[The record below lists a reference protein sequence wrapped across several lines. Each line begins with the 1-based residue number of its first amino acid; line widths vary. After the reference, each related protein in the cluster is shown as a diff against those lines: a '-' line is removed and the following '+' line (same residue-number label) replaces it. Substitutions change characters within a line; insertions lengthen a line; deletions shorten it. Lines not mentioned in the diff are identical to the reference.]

1 MPAAGGCGYAI
12 FGTVPDMRVAVLAAD
27 GVFDSG
33 LSIVLDVLGTAN
45 ELGRTLPNA
54 AAFEIT
60 AVGTGSEVR
69 TAYGM
74 RLGTTPLAELPD
86 RPELVAVPALGE
98 KDPAA
103 LVGAVRGHPALPWL
117 AELAG
122 AGVPLA
128 AACTAT
134 FLFGEAGILDGRSA
148 TTSWWLGSA
157 FRRRYPTVRLDES
170 QILTRAGNLTTAAAA
185 FAHIDLALSIVAD
198 SSPSL
203 AEHVARFLVASP
215 RSLQSA
221 FVMPAVLTRTDPVLT
236 AYETWVRAHLAEPIQ
251 VGRAARSIGVS
262 ERSLQR
268 TTAAQIGM
276 SPIQLVHHIRIEHAV
291 HLLRTT
297 DRSLQSIT
305 GAVGYQ
311 NVSTLRTLMRRHGG
325 TTPAEVRRSTGRV
338 V

>member
-1 MPAAGGCGYAI
+1 M
-12 FGTVPDMRVAVLAAD
+12 LAAD

-69 TAYGM
+69 TAYWM
-74 RLGTTPLAELPD
+74 RLGTTPLAELAD
-86 RPELVAVPALGE
+86 RPELVVVPALGE

-103 LVGAVRGHPALPWL
+103 LVDVVRGHPAVPWL
-117 AELAG
+117 AELA
-122 AGVPLA
+122 AARVPLA

-134 FLFGEAGILDGRSA
+134 FLFGEAGILDGRAA
-148 TTSWWLGSA
+148 TTSWWLGST
-157 FRRRYPTVRLDES
+157 FRRRYPAVRLDES

-198 SSPSL
+198 SRPAL
-203 AEHVARFLVASP
+203 AEHVARYLVASP

-221 FVMPAVLTRTDPVLT
+221 FVVPAVLTRSDPVLT
-236 AYETWVRAHLAEPIQ
+236 AYESWVRAHLAEPMQ
-251 VGRAARSIGVS
+251 VGRVARAIGVS

-268 TTAAQIGM
+268 ATAAQIGM

-297 DRSLQSIT
+297 DRSLQSFST
-305 GAVGYQ
+305 AVGYR
-311 NVSTLRTLMRRHGG
+311 NVSTLRTLMRRHGD
-325 TTPAEVRRSTGRV
+325 TTPGEVRRAAGRV
-338 V
+338 L

>member
-1 MPAAGGCGYAI
+1 M
-12 FGTVPDMRVAVLAAD
+12 LAAD

-45 ELGRTLPNA
+45 ELGRALPNA

-74 RLGTTPLAELPD
+74 RLGTTPLAELAD
-86 RPELVAVPALGE
+86 RPELVVVPALGE

-103 LVGAVRGHPALPWL
+103 LVDVVRGHPAVPWL
-117 AELAG
+117 AELA
-122 AGVPLA
+122 AARVPLA

-134 FLFGEAGILDGRSA
+134 FLFGEAGILDGLAA

-157 FRRRYPTVRLDES
+157 FRRRYPAVRLDES

-198 SSPSL
+198 KSPAL
-203 AEHVARFLVASP
+203 AEHVARYLVASP

-221 FVMPAVLTRTDPVLT
+221 FVVPAVLTRSDPVLT
-236 AYETWVRAHLAEPIQ
+236 AYESWVRAHLAEPMQ
-251 VGRAARSIGVS
+251 VGRVARAIGVS

-268 TTAAQIGM
+268 ATAAQIGM
-276 SPIQLVHHIRIEHAV
+276 SPIQLVHHIRIEHAI

-305 GAVGYQ
+305 TAVGYR
-311 NVSTLRTLMRRHGG
+311 NVSTLRTLMRRHGD
-325 TTPAEVRRSTGRV
+325 TTPGEVRRAAGRV
-338 V
+338 L

>member
-1 MPAAGGCGYAI
+1 M
-12 FGTVPDMRVAVLAAD
+12 LAAD

-54 AAFEIT
+54 AAFELT

-69 TAYGM
+69 TGYGL

-98 KDPAA
+98 KDPAT
-103 LVGAVRGHPALPWL
+103 LVDAVRGHPALPWL
-117 AELAG
+117 AELAA
-122 AGVPLA
+122 AGIPLA

-157 FRRRYPTVRLDES
+157 FRRRYPAVRLDES
-170 QILTRAGNLTTAAAA
+170 QILTRAGHLTTAAAA

-198 SSPSL
+198 SSPAL
-203 AEHVARFLVASP
+203 AEQVARYLVASP

-221 FVMPAVLTRTDPVLT
+221 FVMPAVLTRSDPVLT
-236 AYETWVRAHLAEPIQ
+236 AYESWVRAHLAEPIK
-251 VGRAARSIGVS
+251 VGRAARAIGVS

-268 TTAAQIGM
+268 ATAAQIGM

-297 DRSLQSIT
+297 HRSMQSIT
-305 GAVGYQ
+305 TAVGYR
-311 NVSTLRTLMRRHGG
+311 NVSTLRTLMRRHGN
-325 TTPAEVRRSTGRV
+325 TTPAEVRRATGRV
-338 V
+338 L

>member
-1 MPAAGGCGYAI
+1 
-12 FGTVPDMRVAVLAAD
+12 MRVAVLAAD

-45 ELGRTLPNA
+45 ELGRALPNA

-60 AVGTGSEVR
+60 AVGTGAETR

-74 RLGTTPLAELPD
+74 RLGTTPMGELPAP
-86 RPELVAVPALGE
+86 PELVAVPALGE

-134 FLFGEAGILDGRSA
+134 FLFGEAGILDGKAA

-157 FRRRYPTVRLDES
+157 FRQRYPAVRLDES
-170 QILTRAGNLTTAAAA
+170 QILARAGHLTTAAAA

-198 SSPSL
+198 SSPAL
-203 AEHVARFLVASP
+203 AEHVARYLVASP

-221 FVMPAVLTRTDPVLT
+221 FVMPAVLTRADPVLT
-236 AYETWVRAHLAEPIQ
+236 AYETWVRAHLAEPVQ
-251 VGRAARSIGVS
+251 VGRAARAVGVS

-268 TTAAQIGM
+268 ATAAQLGM
-276 SPIQLVHHIRIEHAV
+276 TPIQLVHHIRVEHAV
-291 HLLRTT
+291 QLLRST
-297 DRSLQSIT
+297 DRGLQSIAA
-305 GAVGYQ
+305 AVGYR
-311 NVSTLRTLMRRHGG
+311 NVSTLRTLMRRHAD
-325 TTPAEVRRSTGRV
+325 TTPAEVRRAAGRG
-338 V
+338 

>member
-1 MPAAGGCGYAI
+1 VNV
-12 FGTVPDMRVAVLAAD
+12 TVLAVD

-45 ELGRTLPNA
+45 ELGRSRPNA

-60 AVGTGSEVR
+60 AVGTGAEVR

-74 RLGTTPLAELPD
+74 RLRTTPIEELTA

-103 LVGAVRGHPALPWL
+103 LVDVVRGHPALAWL
-117 AELAG
+117 TGLDRER
-122 AGVPLA
+122 VPLA

-134 FLFGEAGILDGRSA
+134 FLFAEAGILDGRAA

-157 FRRRYPTVRLDES
+157 FRNRYPAVRLDDS
-170 QILTRAGNLTTAAAA
+170 QILTRAGHLTTAAAA

-198 SSPSL
+198 SSPAL
-203 AEHVARFLVASP
+203 AELVARYLVASP
-215 RSLQSA
+215 RSRQSA
-221 FVMPAVLTRTDPVLT
+221 FVVPTVLTTPDPVLT
-236 AYETWVRAHLAEPIQ
+236 AYESWVRDHLDEPIQ
-251 VGRAARSIGVS
+251 VGRAARAIGVS

-268 TTAAQIGM
+268 ATAAQIGM
-276 SPIQLVHHIRIEHAV
+276 SPIQLVHHIRVDHAT

-297 DRSLQSIT
+297 DRSLHSIT
-305 GAVGYQ
+305 TAVGYR
-311 NVSTLRTLMRRHGG
+311 NVATLRTLMRRHSG
-325 TTPAEVRRSTGRV
+325 TTPAEVRRAAAPAAGPATRPPR
-338 V
+338 

>member
-1 MPAAGGCGYAI
+1 
-12 FGTVPDMRVAVLAAD
+12 MRVAVLAAD

-74 RLGTTPLAELPD
+74 RLATTPLAELAD

-103 LVGAVRGHPALPWL
+103 LVDVVRGHPALPWL
-117 AELAG
+117 AELAA

-134 FLFGEAGILDGRSA
+134 FLFGEAGILDGRPA

-157 FRRRYPTVRLDES
+157 FRRRYPAVRLDES

-198 SSPSL
+198 SSPAL
-203 AEHVARFLVASP
+203 AEHVARYLVASP

-221 FVMPAVLTRTDPVLT
+221 FVVPAVLTRSDPVLT
-236 AYETWVRAHLAEPIQ
+236 AYETWVRAHLAEPMQ
-251 VGRAARSIGVS
+251 VGRVARAIGVS

-268 TTAAQIGM
+268 ATAAQIGM

-305 GAVGYQ
+305 TAVGYR
-311 NVSTLRTLMRRHGG
+311 NVSTLRTLMRRHGD
-325 TTPAEVRRSTGRV
+325 TTPGEVRRAAGRV
-338 V
+338 L

>member
-1 MPAAGGCGYAI
+1 ML
-12 FGTVPDMRVAVLAAD
+12 AVD

-45 ELGRTLPNA
+45 ELGRAQPSA
-54 AAFEIT
+54 PAFEIT
-60 AVGTGSEVR
+60 AVGTGTEVR

-74 RLGTTPLAELPD
+74 RLGTTPIGALTD

-103 LVGAVRGHPALPWL
+103 LVDAVRGHPALPWL

-122 AGVPLA
+122 AEVPLA

-134 FLFGEAGILDGRSA
+134 FLFGEAGILDGRAA

-157 FRRRYPTVRLDES
+157 FRKRYPAVRLDDS
-170 QILTRAGNLTTAAAA
+170 QILARAGHLTTAAAA
-185 FAHIDLALSIVAD
+185 FAHIDLALAIVAD
-198 SSPSL
+198 TSPAL
-203 AEHVARFLVASP
+203 AEQVARYLVASP

-221 FVMPAVLTRTDPVLT
+221 FVLPEVLTRSDPVLT
-236 AYETWVRAHLAEPIQ
+236 GYETWVRAHLAEPIQ
-251 VGRAARSIGVS
+251 VGRAARAIGVS

-268 TTAAQIGM
+268 ATAAQIGM
-276 SPIQLVHHIRIEHAV
+276 SPIQLVQHIRIEHAV

-305 GAVGYQ
+305 IAVGYR
-311 NVSTLRTLMRRHGG
+311 NVSTLRTLMRRHGN
-325 TTPAEVRRSTGRV
+325 TTPAEVRRGAGRRP
-338 V
+338 